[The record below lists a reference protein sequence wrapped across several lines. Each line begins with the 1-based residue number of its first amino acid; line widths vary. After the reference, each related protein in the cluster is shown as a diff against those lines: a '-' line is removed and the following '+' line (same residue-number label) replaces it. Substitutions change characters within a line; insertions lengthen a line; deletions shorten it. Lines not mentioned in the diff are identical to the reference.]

1 MEVLTW
7 LNDRNMKAII
17 NSILLLLCLLV
28 IPASAQRRGGTS
40 GAKLDT
46 LAFGKRLSF
55 HSNMI
60 DWLMGTPNAAVELD
74 LTGKPYNRLALL
86 GNIKYNWNPHHTTNS
101 RIVYNVFELCG
112 EGRYYW
118 HTRSDGFAWKSD
130 TTAFFMKNV
139 WHHFRTRAA
148 VKKRSPRTYRAYYV
162 GLYGEYDKY
171 TLLFGHGVQGKGVGV
186 GVSGGF
192 TQPLYQMRH
201 GSVELEIGGRVGLRY
216 TRFDKFG
223 YEEESACYDYRG
235 TKRKHL
241 VPFPVVQDIHVSLVY
256 RLVSSKNKY
265 KWNRSR
271 ADQWDNNWS
280 RSISERAE
288 SKRLRADSLKQEREV
303 RNARKKFVADS
314 VASVKREKHVADS
327 LLDIQKKF
335 VADSVK
341 MAKRMNDSI
350 VREAKIQ
357 AKQMKKRADR
367 MRKDSI
373 AAAKDSLE
381 RMKNIAPAVSEV
393 PIDSVAHT
401 EEISLP
407 EPVEIPLPEVEPEEL
422 ETPPSET
429 DGENDEKPVPDE
441 PSKDGGEENPAPE
454 EEPAEPEDEQSQDG
468 DIQTPNMRLDRH
480 GMRYEVSEWEEGG
493 QKS

>member
-1 MEVLTW
+1 
-7 LNDRNMKAII
+7 MKAIV
-17 NSILLLLCLLV
+17 NSILLLLCLLA
-28 IPASAQRRGGTS
+28 IPVSAQRRGGNS

-60 DWLMGTPNAAVELD
+60 DWLMGTPNVAVELD

-86 GNIKYNWNPHHTTNS
+86 GNIKYNWNPHHTTNP

-118 HTRSDGFAWKSD
+118 HTRSEGIAWKED
-130 TTAFFMKNV
+130 TNTFFMKNI
-139 WHHFRTRAA
+139 WHRFRTRAA
-148 VKKRSPRTYRAYYV
+148 VKKSPRTYRAYYV
-162 GLYGEYDKY
+162 GFYGEYDKY
-171 TLLFGHGVQGKGVGV
+171 TLLFGHGVQGKGAGV

-201 GSVELEIGGRVGLRY
+201 GCIELEIGGRAGLRY

-265 KWNRSR
+265 KWNKNR

-280 RSISERAE
+280 VSIKEHSE
-288 SKRLRADSLKQEREV
+288 RADSLKQEREE

-314 VASVKREKHVADS
+314 VASVKRGKQVADS
-327 LLDIQKKF
+327 LLDIR
-335 VADSVK
+335 
-341 MAKRMNDSI
+341 KRFW
-350 VREAKIQ
+350 RIQ
-357 AKQMKKRADR
+357 PRR
-367 MRKDSI
+367 
-373 AAAKDSLE
+373 
-381 RMKNIAPAVSEV
+381 
-393 PIDSVAHT
+393 
-401 EEISLP
+401 
-407 EPVEIPLPEVEPEEL
+407 
-422 ETPPSET
+422 
-429 DGENDEKPVPDE
+429 
-441 PSKDGGEENPAPE
+441 
-454 EEPAEPEDEQSQDG
+454 
-468 DIQTPNMRLDRH
+468 PNA
-480 GMRYEVSEWEEGG
+480 
-493 QKS
+493 